1 MRLYTQAVNIDPNYI
16 EAYRN
21 LAEALLKAGNG
32 ASAVQVWKTA
42 LERSPNDLPILYRL
56 SWIMST
62 HPDPAV
68 RRTFEPVDLAKRGV
82 ELTQSKEPAFL
93 DALAAAYA
101 QTSRFSEACELVS
114 QAIEILP
121 QGKTSPQAD
130 ALRARL
136 ALYKE
141 EKPYREPVP
150 GAGQ

>member
-1 MRLYTQAVNIDPNYI
+1 MNIDPNNN

-32 ASAVQVWKTA
+32 TAAVQVWKAA
-42 LERSPNDLPILYRL
+42 LEKNANDLPTMYRL
-56 SWIMST
+56 SWIMAT
-62 HPDPAV
+62 HPDPNV
-68 RRTFEPVDLAKRGV
+68 RRSFEPVDLAKRGL
-82 ELTQSKEPAFL
+82 EMTQSKEPAFM

-101 QTSRFSEACELVS
+101 NTDRYTEACELVS
-114 QAIEILP
+114 KAIEVLP

-141 EKPYREPVP
+141 NKPYREPIP
-150 GAGQ
+150 GAPQ